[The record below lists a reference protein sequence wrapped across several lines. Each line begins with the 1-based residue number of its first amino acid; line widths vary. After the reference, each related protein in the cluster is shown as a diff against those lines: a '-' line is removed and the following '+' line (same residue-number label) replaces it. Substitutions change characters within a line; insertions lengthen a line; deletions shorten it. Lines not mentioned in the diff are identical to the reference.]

1 MTEAADRRRNL
12 AGGLNAVAVNC
23 GPPVSIASPAGS
35 VRQGLRR
42 DQPRPTRKMREGQ
55 MGVPLIRTTAE
66 AGKASRHA
74 LRK

>member
-1 MTEAADRRRNL
+1 
-12 AGGLNAVAVNC
+12 
-23 GPPVSIASPAGS
+23 